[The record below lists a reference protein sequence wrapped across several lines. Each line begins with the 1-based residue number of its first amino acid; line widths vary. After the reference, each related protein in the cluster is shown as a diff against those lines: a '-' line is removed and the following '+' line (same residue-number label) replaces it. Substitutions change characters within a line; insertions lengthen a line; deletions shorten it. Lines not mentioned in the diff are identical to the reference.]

1 MTKTAAATWDSVLTE
16 QKQQPY
22 FKAILDQLDQAY
34 DEGKTVY
41 PDQADIF
48 NAFNLTPYEDIKVVI
63 IGQDPYHGP
72 HQAHGLCF
80 SVKKGV
86 AVPPSLKN
94 IYKEL
99 HADTGFIIPSHGNLE
114 DWAKQGVLLL
124 NSTLTVEAGKPQ
136 SHAKFG
142 WQTFT
147 DNVIKLLNDHP
158 EPLVFLLWGASA
170 QRKGQVID
178 TSRHHVLQSVHP
190 SPLSAHRGFLGC
202 KHFSKTNEILRSIG
216 HEPINWQLSD

>member
-1 MTKTAAATWDSVLTE
+1 MVTWDSVLHE
-16 QKQQPY
+16 EKQQPY
-22 FKAILDQLDQAY
+22 YQSTLEQLNQAY
-34 DEGKTVY
+34 TQGKTVY
-41 PDQADIF
+41 PAKDDIF
-48 NAFNLTPYEDIKVVI
+48 NAFELTPYQNVKMVI

-72 HQAHGLCF
+72 DQAHGLSF
-80 SVKKGV
+80 SVKHGV

-99 HADTGFIIPSHGNLE
+99 HTDTGFVIPSHGNLE
-114 DWAKQGVLLL
+114 TWAKQGVLLL
-124 NSTLTVEAGKPQ
+124 NATLTVEAGKPQ

-147 DNVIKLLNDHP
+147 DNVIKLLNDYP

-178 TSRHHVLQSVHP
+178 TDRHHVLKSVHP
-190 SPLSAHRGFLGC
+190 SPLSAYRGFLGC
-202 KHFSKTNEILRSIG
+202 KHFSKTNEILRSLG
-216 HEPINWQLSD
+216 REPIEWQV

>member
-1 MTKTAAATWDSVLTE
+1 MVTTTATWESVLAE

-22 FKAILDQLDQAY
+22 YKQILEHLDQAY
-34 DEGKTVY
+34 AQGKTVY
-41 PDQADIF
+41 PASADIYS
-48 NAFNLTPYEDIKVVI
+48 AFKLTPYDNVKVVI

-72 HQAHGLCF
+72 NQAHGLCF
-80 SVKKGV
+80 SVKHGM

-99 HADTGFIIPSHGNLE
+99 YTDTGFVIPSHGNLE

-124 NSTLTVEAGKPQ
+124 NATLTVEAGHPQ

-147 DNVIKLLNDHP
+147 DNVIKLLNDYP

-178 TSRHHVLQSVHP
+178 SNRHHVLQSAHP

-202 KHFSKTNEILRSIG
+202 KHFSKTNEILESLG
-216 HEPINWQLSD
+216 KQPINWQLTE